1 MTREDTPG
9 VEPST
14 AGIEYAERLQ
24 RLSTRGWKR
33 VLDVQAPYRWN
44 LRRRLDGRILDVGCG
59 LGRNLAHLSA
69 ESVGVDHNPHS
80 IAMCRE
86 QGLRALTV
94 DEFFA
99 DPVASAPGSYDGL
112 LAAHLIEH
120 LPADDAT
127 EILASYLPAIKPG
140 GTIMF
145 ITPQERGYASDATHV
160 AFTDFDA
167 LRRIADDLGLRETQR
182 YSFPFPRAVGR
193 VFTHNEFN
201 FLAEKV
207 Q

>member
-1 MTREDTPG
+1 MDYSDGPSG
-9 VEPST
+9 EPPT
-14 AGIEYAERLQ
+14 AGLEYAQRLQ

-33 VLDVQAPYRWN
+33 MLDVQAPYRWN

-59 LGRNLAHLSA
+59 TGRNLAHLSA

-80 IAMCRE
+80 IGVCRDR
-86 QGLRALTV
+86 GLTAFTV
-94 DEFFA
+94 EEFFA
-99 DPVASAPGSYDGL
+99 DEDAHAPASYDGL

-120 LPADDAT
+120 LPAEDAT

-145 ITPQERGYASDATHV
+145 ITPQERGYASDSTHV

-167 LRRIADDLGLRETQR
+167 LRQIADDLGLRETQR
-182 YSFPFPRAVGR
+182 YSFPFPRVVGR

-201 FLAEKV
+201 FLAENPR
-207 Q
+207 